1 MEYQAS
7 YPNLLPSGAP
17 FMVGSIWF
25 CYPHTLE
32 MYIHCLRASSRAF
45 NIILLWE
52 IILAATDF
60 CFMCYPGTASL
71 RPQCSRFFC
80 GGAHACRCIGCLSVG
95 RMSKRLGSV
104 QSSPDAI
111 LVKAKSTMCHVW
123 SKACSDVPFHM
134 EAFLDWY
141 LTGFVVHLGGIPCF
155 LVHFIWA
162 VI

>member
-25 CYPHTLE
+25 RYPHTLE
-32 MYIHCLRASSRAF
+32 MYIHCLRASSRRF
-45 NIILLWE
+45 NIILLSE
-52 IILAATDF
+52 RLTSQQRISA
-60 CFMCYPGTASL
+60 L

-80 GGAHACRCIGCLSVG
+80 GGAHACRFIGCLSVRG
-95 RMSKRLGSV
+95 MSKRLGSV
-104 QSSPDAI
+104 QSSPGAI

-134 EAFLDWY
+134 EAFLGWY

-155 LVHFIWA
+155 LVHFVWA